1 MTFRELLKTTSR
13 EDIFDYMKNT
23 STFADPENPNPPTI
37 EEIYGRVID
46 EMLALPVLGENYPI
60 IITEQKEMFLDETS
74 KKLEP
79 QAYFDVAWLNP
90 DFVEPPE
97 GLEPWGCKEGEEPPE
112 GHYDVND
119 EKYSKYLG
127 MGMSPWE
134 EFMESEVINKTPLTN
149 AQAIA
154 EILFE
159 ATFYGSTQE
168 KIKEFRDELKRRAD
182 NIDDSGLMNIE
193 EFRKWIEE
201 LNDKEI
207 EELEKNDDRNIETNG
222 TSP

>member
-1 MTFRELLKTTSR
+1 MTFRELLRTTKR
-13 EDIFDYMKNT
+13 EDIFDYMKKT

-46 EMLALPVLGENYPI
+46 EMLACPVVEQKYPI
-60 IITEQKEMFLDETS
+60 IITEQKEMFLDEET

-79 QAYFDVAWLNP
+79 QTYFDVAWLNP

-112 GHYDVND
+112 GHYDIND

-134 EFMESEVINKTPLTN
+134 EFMESTVINETGLTD
-149 AQAIA
+149 AQAVA

-182 NIDDSGLMNIE
+182 NIEDSVPMNME
-193 EFRKWIEE
+193 EFRKWIDE
-201 LNDKEI
+201 LTEKEI
-207 EELEKNDDRNIETNG
+207 DELGKDDNG
-222 TSP
+222 KKSKE